1 MTSFLSRDTLNKIRP
16 KPPVETTGQQCVGIN
31 GLPLDVDGVVQASL
45 TFPGNGNIYCGRFL
59 VSSKLFS
66 PLECVLGWD
75 FLTANGLALTRSPQ
89 VLTFWSVD
97 MGKHPLL
104 PNIGLLCPFLQMRF
118 YVTV

>member
-31 GLPLDVDGVVQASL
+31 GLPLDVNGVVQASL

-75 FLTANGLALTRSPQ
+75 FLTANGLALTREPS
-89 VLTFWSVD
+89 
-97 MGKHPLL
+97 GA
-104 PNIGLLCPFLQMRF
+104 
-118 YVTV
+118 